1 MRFNIYMQVQSI
13 QNHFLYNYSSST
25 AFKGSVAITK
35 ASAAAAKG
43 LTELKH
49 IYAGTYG
56 TYLEGSRAL
65 TDFFSCM
72 APNIRENIVKRG
84 LSTNIDSV
92 ANCFL
97 KSKWDNPISTSGVF
111 DCSVLYLANEKTQ
124 THFLYHMF
132 KDVDYAKIQKIIKQF
147 MPEGFT
153 QAAIVPGDKKNIA
166 EHKKYLYE
174 VFKAVKNA
182 NPEAKIDAYH
192 FSTKNPEIVG
202 YKGIMY
208 EIPKENWQNYGQ
220 NSFKI
225 QDINYYDK
233 LYLADIYNSA
243 SALEEVSK
251 LIAEENIDEE
261 AQKTIQKYIQD
272 KIASLT
278 PKSKI
283 SRFITKIKDNIHLLM
298 EHLRLMKNSLC

>member
-153 QAAIVPGDKKNIA
+153 QAAIVPGDKKYIA
-166 EHKKYLYE
+166 EHKIVSIQPGDDFEKTENLL
-174 VFKAVKNA
+174 KAIDGLMKEIELPKA
-182 NPEAKIDAYH
+182 NIPAKIAAKI
-192 FSTKNPEIVG
+192 FFFIV
-202 YKGIMY
+202 
-208 EIPKENWQNYGQ
+208 IP
-220 NSFKI
+220 
-225 QDINYYDK
+225 
-233 LYLADIYNSA
+233 
-243 SALEEVSK
+243 
-251 LIAEENIDEE
+251 
-261 AQKTIQKYIQD
+261 
-272 KIASLT
+272 
-278 PKSKI
+278 P
-283 SRFITKIKDNIHLLM
+283 
-298 EHLRLMKNSLC
+298 KNSY